1 MKKLGLAAALA
12 AVAAI
17 AGCRGLS
24 EPDDV
29 EVPTYHPSI
38 QQSLLQEV
46 RFDPPRGEDIQY
58 MTWSHE
64 DHRAMTPWTSSLEEA
79 ESKRRE
85 LASQHPLL
93 NFTVLW
99 RQHPAPTGGK
109 LLVPT
114 PNN

>member
-1 MKKLGLAAALA
+1 MKTLALAAA
-12 AVAAI
+12 VVAI
-17 AGCRGLS
+17 AGCRGIS

-29 EVPTYHPSI
+29 VMPTYNPSI

-46 RFDPPRGEDIQY
+46 RHDPPRGENIQY
-58 MTWSHE
+58 MAWSIE
-64 DHRAMTPWTSSLEEA
+64 DHRALTPWTASLAEA
-79 ESKRRE
+79 ESKRSE
-85 LASQHPLL
+85 MAGQHPLL

-114 PNN
+114 PNE

>member
-1 MKKLGLAAALA
+1 MRTLALVA
-12 AVAAI
+12 AVLAI
-17 AGCRGLS
+17 PACRGLS

-29 EVPTYHPSI
+29 VMPTYNPSI

-46 RFDPPRGEDIQY
+46 RLDPPRGENIQY
-58 MTWSHE
+58 MAWSIE
-64 DHRAMTPWTSSLEEA
+64 DHRALTPWTSDLGEA

-85 LASQHPLL
+85 MAGQHPLL

-109 LLVPT
+109 LIVPT
-114 PNN
+114 QNE